1 MSDLN
6 NIQNFYFLGIGGIGM
21 SALARYFNG
30 NGKNVGGYDA
40 TPTQITEQLQTE
52 DISIN
57 FSDGKNQ
64 LPKNFTDAKKTMV
77 VYTPAVSR
85 ENQLYQ
91 FFTQNNFVVKKRAE
105 VLGMVT
111 KGFHTIAVAGT
122 HGKTT
127 TTAILAHILKQCG
140 VKLTAFLGGIS
151 ENYKTNFIADGN
163 QTIVVE
169 ADEFDRSF
177 LQLSPNVIGITSV
190 DADHLDIYNTKEE
203 LLKTF
208 HDFVTRVDSNTALF
222 QAKSLPF
229 NGKTIAVKEAADFEI
244 NNVHVE
250 EGSYLFDFKTASVS
264 IEACKFSLPGKHN
277 LMNAA
282 MAMALALNENQD
294 PKKIKEALATFK
306 GVDRRFTYHLK
317 SPTVLIEDYA
327 HHPKEIDAVWQAVQ
341 QMHPQKKVTAVF
353 QPHLYSRTKDF
364 LKEFGKSLAAFNQII
379 LLPIYPA
386 REKPIAGVNAK
397 ALLEEIDNPAKSLVE
412 ITDLTKVL
420 KNTKTDVIVL
430 LGAGNI
436 GEKAEEIKS
445 ALKHES

>member
-1 MSDLN
+1 MNNIN
-6 NIQNFYFLGIGGIGM
+6 NIQNFYFIGIGGIGM
-21 SALARYFNG
+21 SALARYCKR

-40 TPTQITEQLQTE
+40 TASQITQQLQE
-52 DISIN
+52 ERISIN
-57 FSDGKNQ
+57 FSDDKNQ
-64 LPKNFTDAKKTMV
+64 LPKKFTDAKDTMV

-163 QTIVVE
+163 QAIVVE

-190 DADHLDIYNTKEE
+190 DADHLDIYKTKEE

-208 HDFVTRVDSNTALF
+208 HDFVGKVDSNKALF

-229 NGKTIAVKEAADFEI
+229 NGKTIAVEETADFEI
-244 NNVHVE
+244 NNVRVE
-250 EGSYLFDFKTASVS
+250 EGSYLFDFKTPDNS
-264 IEACKFSLPGKHN
+264 IKDCKFSLPGKHN
-277 LMNAA
+277 LKNAA
-282 MAMALALNENQD
+282 MAMVLALNEGQN
-294 PKKIKEALATFK
+294 PEKIKDALATFK

-327 HHPKEIDAVWQAVQ
+327 HHPKEIDAVWQAIQ
-341 QMHPQKKVTAVF
+341 EMHPQKRVTAVF

-364 LKEFGKSLAAFNQII
+364 LKEFAQSLAVFDQII

-386 REKPIAGVNAK
+386 REKPIAGINAK
-397 ALLEEIDNPAKSLVE
+397 ALLEKIDNSAKSIVE
-412 ITDLTKVL
+412 MADLTKVL
-420 KNTKTDVIVL
+420 KNTNTDVIVL

>member
-1 MSDLN
+1 MNSIS
-6 NIQNFYFLGIGGIGM
+6 NIHNFYFIGIGGIGM
-21 SALARYFNG
+21 SALARYCKR

-40 TPTQITEQLQTE
+40 TASQITQQLQE
-52 DISIN
+52 EGISIN
-57 FSDGKNQ
+57 FSDDKNQ
-64 LPKNFTDAKKTMV
+64 LPKKFTDAKDTMV

-163 QTIVVE
+163 QAIVVE

-190 DADHLDIYNTKEE
+190 DADHLDIYKTKEE

-208 HDFVTRVDSNTALF
+208 RDFVGKVDSNKALF
-222 QAKSLPF
+222 QVKSLPF
-229 NGKTIAVKEAADFEI
+229 NGKTIAVEETADFKI
-244 NNVHVE
+244 NNLRIE
-250 EGSYLFDFKTASVS
+250 EGSYLFDFKTPDIS
-264 IEACKFSLPGKHN
+264 IKDCKFSLPGKHN
-277 LMNAA
+277 LKNAA
-282 MAMALALNENQD
+282 MAMALALNEGQN
-294 PKKIKEALATFK
+294 PEKIKDALATFK

-327 HHPKEIDAVWQAVQ
+327 HHPKEIDAVWQAIQ
-341 QMHPQKKVTAVF
+341 EMHPQKKVTAVF

-364 LKEFGKSLAAFNQII
+364 LKEFAQSLAVFDQII

-386 REKPIAGVNAK
+386 REKPIAGINAK
-397 ALLEEIDNPAKSLVE
+397 ALLQQIDNSAKSIVE
-412 ITDLTKVL
+412 MADLTKVL
-420 KNTKTDVIVL
+420 KSTNTDVIVL